1 MKHLLVIIATITLFT
16 SLFSCS
22 KDFKVTYLEI
32 CPDELTTTIDDTLQ
46 MTFSIVYEGGNFDDP
61 NLIQVEWN
69 SSNSEIV
76 EVSDSGLIITK
87 AVGNADITVSC
98 QDMSSTCNV
107 TVTDTASQDSALSK
121 II

>member
-1 MKHLLVIIATITLFT
+1 MKHLLVIIATIILFT

-61 NLIQVEWN
+61 NLLQVEWN

>member
-1 MKHLLVIIATITLFT
+1 MKHLLVIIATIILFT

>member
-1 MKHLLVIIATITLFT
+1 MKHLLVIIATIILFT

-32 CPDELTTTIDDTLQ
+32 CPDELSTTIYDSLQ